1 MLKANIL
8 EKKDGTVQVGEGN
21 GLSKMTI
28 VFFHSL
34 FRCDD
39 YFWYQSLV
47 WILFAYYDFLHGGD
61 VIQ

>member
-39 YFWYQSLV
+39 YF
-47 WILFAYYDFLHGGD
+47 
-61 VIQ
+61 

>member
-1 MLKANIL
+1 MSKANIL

-39 YFWYQSLV
+39 YF
-47 WILFAYYDFLHGGD
+47 
-61 VIQ
+61 